1 MTEKELRDK
10 HNKFQRDVSIF
21 NNHQRLKTVDVMV
34 VRQIEGGRTD
44 ANELAKAMKITKSQ
58 LLSSITREIFIIDGD
73 TIMKA

>member
-1 MTEKELRDK
+1 MTKKELRDK

-21 NNHQRLKTVDVMV
+21 NNHQRLKAVDVMV

-58 LLSSITREIFIIDGD
+58 LLSSITREFFIIDGD

>member
-1 MTEKELRDK
+1 MTKKELRDK

-21 NNHQRLKTVDVMV
+21 NNHQRLKAVDVMV

-44 ANELAKAMKITKSQ
+44 VNELAKAMKITKSQ
-58 LLSSITREIFIIDGD
+58 LLSSITREFFIIDGD